1 METLPSQANAIASDR
16 IDDLSSPDAL
26 QDDHEAQRE
35 PEERLPHDQKKPRSV
50 RSIWISDVHLG
61 TRDCQAKLLDD
72 FLKSHQCQRLYIVGD
87 FIDGW
92 KMRKHVY
99 WKPAFTRVIRRIL
112 KLSKKGVNVIY
123 ITGNHDEFLR
133 KYANQRFEKIHLKNR
148 TTHIG
153 ANGKRYLVLHG
164 DLFDGVTR
172 AHQLLKWVGDW
183 GYEFLMWVNRIHNAM
198 RARYGL
204 GYWSLAGFLKKR
216 IKRAQTYI
224 EDYERS
230 AAHYAEKLGYDGIIC
245 GHIHQA
251 AIKTIGQTEYCNTG
265 DWVESCTALLESFD
279 GHIELVSWADKVVAK
294 EKSKKKKS
302 KKKKNKKTETIA

>member
-1 METLPSQANAIASDR
+1 MEKLPTQANDV
-16 IDDLSSPDAL
+16 DNDLFM
-26 QDDHEAQRE
+26 E
-35 PEERLPHDQKKPRSV
+35 LPHEVDTKEDTTNSEPDHQKRSV

-61 TRDCQAKLLDD
+61 TRDCQAKLLEH
-72 FLKSHQCQRLYIVGD
+72 FLKQHHCQRLYIVGD

-92 KMRKHVY
+92 KMRKQVY

-112 KLSKKGVNVIY
+112 KLSKRGVTVVY

-133 KYANQRFEKIHLKNR
+133 KYANQRFDKIHLKNR

-153 ANGKRYLVLHG
+153 ANGKRYLVIHG

-172 AHQLLKWVGDW
+172 AHKLLKWLGDW
-183 GYEFLMWVNRIHNAM
+183 GYEFLMWVNRIHNTI

-224 EDYERS
+224 KDYEKS

-251 AIKTIGQTEYCNTG
+251 ALKEINQIHYCNTG
-265 DWVESCTALLESFD
+265 DWVESCTALLEEFD
-279 GHIELVSWADKVVAK
+279 GKIELVSWADKKIKK
-294 EKSKKKKS
+294 ENPKSKKR
-302 KKKKNKKTETIA
+302 KKKTKNTDQETIDLE